1 MERFFRG
8 IGFLIK
14 FALLA
19 GAGLWI
25 YLNPGQIQ
33 LEWQGYLI
41 TTSFGFV
48 AILLAVILFLF
59 AVIYHNWR
67 NLLSV
72 PRKWRQHQRV
82 KALESGYN
90 ALNKGLLAVA
100 GGDAQTAAKQT
111 KRALG
116 FLPDNALTHLLAAQ
130 TAQLRNDDVTADT
143 HLAKLMLHSD
153 GQLFA
158 LRGQLTRAI
167 QREDRTEALRLAR
180 LAYSQQSTQPWI
192 IDTTVQMEAR
202 QQNWAQMEKILR
214 QAIRQ
219 NNDSDNETRWQ
230 KDLSA
235 TLVCLSDAARN
246 KGDMDAALECAR
258 EAAKRNPGWSPAV
271 TRLADLWQ
279 RKTYRRRAQKIL
291 QTAWEDDPHPDLVT
305 SWLQIMGA
313 ERATDN
319 TTTIEK
325 LVSVN
330 PDNAESAMAMA
341 QAFSQAGLWGVA
353 RQHALR
359 TIEYRA
365 TRNTYRLMAD
375 IERGD
380 SNNPNKIA
388 MWLDKAADAQIEEQW
403 ICQVTQ
409 DAFPNWQA
417 LNRQSHF
424 NTIQW
429 TVPTIT
435 LPNSSGNQTQ
445 LTFIS

>member
-1 MERFFRG
+1 MERFLRSF
-8 IGFLIK
+8 GFFIK
-14 FALLA
+14 FAIIA
-19 GAGLWI
+19 AIALWV

-41 TTSFGFV
+41 TTSFGFA
-48 AILLAVILFLF
+48 AIVLAIAVLMF
-59 AVIYHNWR
+59 ATLYHHWR
-67 NLLSV
+67 NLLSM
-72 PRKWRQHQRV
+72 PRKWRRHRQV
-82 KALESGYN
+82 KAMEQGYQ

-100 GGDAQTAAKQT
+100 GGDAQTAAKQS
-111 KRALG
+111 KKALG
-116 FLPDNALTHLLAAQ
+116 FLPDNALSHLLAAQ

-143 HLAKLMLHSD
+143 HLAKLMLHPD

-158 LRGQLTRAI
+158 LRGQLTRALA
-167 QREDRTEALRLAR
+167 REDRTEALRLAR
-180 LAYSQQSTQPWI
+180 LAYSQQSNQPWI
-192 IDTTVQMEAR
+192 VDTTVQMEAR
-202 QQNWAQMEKILR
+202 AQNWIQAEKILR
-214 QAIRQ
+214 QAIKL
-219 NNDSDNETRWQ
+219 NDDNEPRWQ

-235 TLVCLSDAARN
+235 VLVCLSDAARIKN
-246 KGDMDAALECAR
+246 DMDAALECAR
-258 EAAKRNPGWSPAV
+258 EAAKRHPGWSPAV
-271 TRLADLWQ
+271 IRLADLWQ

-291 QTAWEDDPHPDLVT
+291 MTAWESDPHPDLVAA
-305 SWLQIMGA
+305 WLHATGT

-341 QAFSQAGLWGVA
+341 QAFTQAGLWGVA

-359 TIEYRA
+359 AVEYAPTRA
-365 TRNTYRLMAD
+365 AYRLLAD

-388 MWLDKAADAQIEEQW
+388 MWLDKAADAQAEEQW
-403 ICQVTQ
+403 VCQVTQ
-409 DAFPNWQA
+409 DIFPAWQA

-429 TVPTIT
+429 AVPVPLAPGSSNTV
-435 LPNSSGNQTQ
+435 SQ